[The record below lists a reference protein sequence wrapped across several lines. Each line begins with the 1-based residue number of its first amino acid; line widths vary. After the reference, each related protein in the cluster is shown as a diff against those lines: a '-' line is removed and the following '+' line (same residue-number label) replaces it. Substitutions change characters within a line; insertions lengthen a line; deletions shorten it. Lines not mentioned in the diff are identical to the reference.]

1 MQLFSSLFHAGGRVA
16 ASHSLLF
23 RPRRTSA
30 LALFAAAL
38 TAGPAFGQIWD
49 FPQPHPVG
57 KHLNVTTQIELRRVT
72 GVYDAPPPPAI
83 VTVPP
88 STKVTFSLPFT
99 ADEIRSVTWF
109 KDGEPLEHTDPTLV
123 IDAAGST
130 DEGVYTAVVEK
141 TTKDLVVYGN
151 ATEKIHLQVGV
162 AKPRTLAALSTRAT
176 LSQANPTLIA
186 GFVLDGGT
194 AAARGTKAVLIRGV
208 GPSLASF
215 GIARPLPQPV
225 VTIYDA
231 AGKKIDWP
239 EVYIPELNPY
249 ALAPLAAP
257 AVGAYPLRADSR
269 DFAIVQFLPPGAYTA
284 HVSSGD
290 GSEGDV
296 LLEIYE
302 ISDEVLA
309 SLAPDYFGPP
319 QLPTEPSK

>member
-1 MQLFSSLFHAGGRVA
+1 MQLFSSLSNARRHRA
-16 ASHSLLF
+16 AAHSLPF
-23 RPRRTSA
+23 RLRRTPA
-30 LALFAAAL
+30 LALFAALA
-38 TAGPAFGQIWD
+38 AGPAFGQIWD
-49 FPQPHPVG
+49 FPQPHPAG
-57 KHLNVTTQIELRRVT
+57 KYLNITTQIVLRRVT
-72 GVYDAPPPPAI
+72 GVYDAPPPPAV

-88 STKVTFSLPFT
+88 STKVTFSLPF
-99 ADEIRSVTWF
+99 AAGEIRTVTWF
-109 KDGEPLEHTDPTLV
+109 KDGEPLDSADQTLV
-123 IDAAGST
+123 IEAAASA

-162 AKPRTLAALSTRAT
+162 AQPHTLAALSTRTT
-176 LSQANPTLIA
+176 LSPANPTLIA

-208 GPSLASF
+208 GPSLAHV
-215 GIARPLPQPV
+215 GVARPLPQPV

-249 ALAPLAAP
+249 ALASLAAP
-257 AVGAYPLRADSR
+257 AVGAFPLRESSR

-309 SLAPDYFGPP
+309 AIAPDYFAPP
-319 QLPTEPSK
+319 LLPVEPSK